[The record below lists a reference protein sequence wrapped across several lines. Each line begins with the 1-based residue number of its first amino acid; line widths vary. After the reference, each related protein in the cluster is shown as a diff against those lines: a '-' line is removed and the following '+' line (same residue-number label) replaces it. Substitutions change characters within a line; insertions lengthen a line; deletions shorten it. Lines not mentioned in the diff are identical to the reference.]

1 MIVLNLVIGVIMNSM
16 DESNAE
22 MALEKEI
29 NRRKEKPEPI
39 RDGIDDLH
47 KQLDNLSREMSVIKK
62 MLEQKN
68 PKTWQSYY
76 WIVTQPLSREQK
88 DGSEMNY
95 RQQMSES
102 LT

>member
-1 MIVLNLVIGVIMNSM
+1 M

-68 PKTWQSYY
+68 PKT
-76 WIVTQPLSREQK
+76 
-88 DGSEMNY
+88 
-95 RQQMSES
+95 
-102 LT
+102 